1 MVCLSRPHNYKKVFL
16 RIKISP
22 ETALWSSHGHRIFT
36 THTKSERE
44 RWQKLQ
50 NSPFL
55 VLEYYKIVVL
65 QHYKI
70 TRGRGRI
77 GTFPMTNRVR
87 LLDEMVSCKTPRIW
101 CIQEMF
107 FSHMGRFARFGKI
120 CTILKTWKTPME
132 KCY

>member
-1 MVCLSRPHNYKKVFL
+1 MVCLSRPHNYKKWVFL

-22 ETALWSSHGHRIFT
+22 EIALKFSWPPYFQNT
-36 THTKSERE
+36 YTKSERE
-44 RWQKLQ
+44 RWQKLE

-55 VLEYYKIVVL
+55 VL

-87 LLDEMVSCKTPRIW
+87 LLYEMVSCKTPRIS
-101 CIQEMF
+101 CIQEIL

-132 KCY
+132 KCC